1 MHDLYRELIANGW
14 SINDIEETDF
24 DLLMTLVTDSKKKQK
39 EVVPLED
46 FIKRI

>member
-1 MHDLYRELIANGW
+1 MHDLYRELISNGW

-24 DLLMTLVTDSKKKQK
+24 DLLMALVTDSKKKQI